1 MPHEGLTVI
10 ARITAQPG
18 DETRLL
24 ASLRE
29 DERETLTK
37 EPGCVSFEV
46 LVRDGHPNQ
55 FVLYEVYSDEA
66 AFEMHKTE
74 PHFAAFE
81 DAVKRFGAGAPT
93 IKLFNQVG

>member
-1 MPHEGLTVI
+1 MNQSGLTII

-18 DETRLL
+18 DEAKLL

-37 EPGCVSFEV
+37 EFGCVSFEV

-55 FVLYEVYSDEA
+55 FVLYEVYRDEA
-66 AFEMHKTE
+66 AFETHKAE